1 MNKNIDVFTW
11 LIKDLQ
17 GVDKDIIEHML
28 DMDERVTSKK
38 QRLRKMSNKKAK
50 AVKAEV
56 QRIQD
61 AKIIREVMYPLWLAN
76 TIPVKKKKKK

>member
-1 MNKNIDVFTW
+1 

-28 DMDERVTSKK
+28 DMDERVTSEK

-56 QRIQD
+56 QRNQD